1 MQKTLLL
8 SLAWQ
13 GRCLV
18 IALHTH
24 VTNKSGAYQ
33 VTQDIFSMIAI
44 YSALLGPQAPQT
56 KFEYVRDAIRTYNK
70 DLHRKTL
77 IPGISFSAR
86 YASRTSRMSSS
97 FVLTD

>member
-1 MQKTLLL
+1 MKKTLLL

-24 VTNKSGAYQ
+24 VTSMSGAFQ
-33 VTQDIFSMIAI
+33 VTYDIFSMIVKQ
-44 YSALLGPQAPQT
+44 SPLLGSQAPQT

-70 DLHRKTL
+70 DLHR
-77 IPGISFSAR
+77 
-86 YASRTSRMSSS
+86 
-97 FVLTD
+97 